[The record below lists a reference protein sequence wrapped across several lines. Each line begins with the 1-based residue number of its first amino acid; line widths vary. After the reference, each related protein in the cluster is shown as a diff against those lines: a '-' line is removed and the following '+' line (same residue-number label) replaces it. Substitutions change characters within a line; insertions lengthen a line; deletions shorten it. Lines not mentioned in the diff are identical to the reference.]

1 MTDIRKL
8 KQEKSNRRKKKIQ
21 DKGSARDEFRKKNK
35 DSNGHPNY
43 IYRKVGN
50 NYEYIGMTHSPITR
64 GIKNIE
70 LDKNPNPKDKE
81 KAYLKPTPERASK
94 KDFKNHTEDMHK
106 EMPWLLI
113 TDSRNLIRSSSNAL
127 YLLYVNLSKSQHFL
141 S

>member
-35 DSNGHPNY
+35 DSNGHSNY

-94 KDFKNHTEDMHK
+94 KDFKNHTEDMHFAESDLPK
-106 EMPWLLI
+106 VEAIKKKPI
-113 TDSRNLIRSSSNAL
+113 KTKK
-127 YLLYVNLSKSQHFL
+127 SK
-141 S
+141 